1 MFLMEPESVARCEKF
16 PPQGSE
22 RSFAKGNKLGIF
34 NRSIFINIPK
44 SQPIGGDPDSTGGMR
59 QRLHARDAVG
69 PLKNGIHI
77 IANDYEVAVAA

>member
-1 MFLMEPESVARCEKF
+1 MSPGVSNFPLRGESSPLQKAINLVYLIEKHII
-16 PPQGSE
+16 Q
-22 RSFAKGNKLGIF
+22 
-34 NRSIFINIPK
+34 K
-44 SQPIGGDPDSTGGMR
+44 SQPFGGDPDSTGGMR